1 MSAAPVRATLRIP
14 DQHPMFAGH
23 FPGQPIV
30 PGAWLLAQALAAL
43 EAAVPGPPGWGE
55 IATAKFH
62 RVVRPGAQLELTLSG
77 EAAQGLRL
85 EVREAAELVLSARF
99 AATPATP
106 AG

>member
-14 DQHPMFAGH
+14 EEHPMFAGH
-23 FPGQPIV
+23 FPGQPVV

-43 EAAVPGPPGWGE
+43 EAAQPGAPAWRE

-62 RVVRPGAQLELTLSG
+62 RIVRPGAVLELLMEG
-77 EAAQGLRL
+77 APAQGGRL
-85 EVREAAELVLSARF
+85 ELREGAELVLSARL
-99 AATPATP
+99 AAAREET